1 MLALQ
6 PDAEGERGAI
16 VNTSSIA
23 AQDGQMGRAA
33 YAASKAGIAGLTLPV
48 ARDLMA
54 SGIRVNTILPGIF
67 DTPLLGWLEPKVRE
81 ALGAS
86 VPFPRRMGRPDEF
99 AAVAEML
106 ITTSYFN
113 GECVRLDGGLRMAP
127 R

>member
-1 MLALQ
+1 M
-6 PDAEGERGAI
+6 
-16 VNTSSIA
+16 
-23 AQDGQMGRAA
+23 GQAA

-48 ARDLMA
+48 ARDLMG

-67 DTPLLGWLEPKVRE
+67 DTPLLGRLDPQVRE

-99 AAVAEML
+99 AAVVEML